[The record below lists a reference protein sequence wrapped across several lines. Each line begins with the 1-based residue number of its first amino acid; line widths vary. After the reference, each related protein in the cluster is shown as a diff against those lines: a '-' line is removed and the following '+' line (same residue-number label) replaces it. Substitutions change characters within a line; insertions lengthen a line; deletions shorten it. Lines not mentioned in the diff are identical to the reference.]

1 MHEKLL
7 SKTHFICPKKA
18 ALVTCSLSS
27 LVFFFEL
34 FLSLA
39 LPFSPDFFFG
49 YWNGLVLGCLAIK
62 RSEGV
67 MHRVFSHM
75 CHSHMSLQPR
85 CLMTNS
91 LFQISSRIAVSTC
104 FLLFYSIRVPW
115 TETVTAFWHFSSTAS
130 NIFTTKKVRF
140 ICFALRKEF
149 LFFLNGCPWP
159 HVQFSRLSSTF
170 LRPAEDKH
178 YSPSSK
184 HSSGKGCSIP
194 PSLHFEFNQPIGM
207 GHHMSQAPNLISHFL
222 ALRPCCWSGLD
233 SSG

>member
-39 LPFSPDFFFG
+39 LPFSPDFFWVLKWSSVGLFG
-49 YWNGLVLGCLAIK
+49 YKEVRGGI
-62 RSEGV
+62 
-67 MHRVFSHM
+67 HRVFSHM

-104 FLLFYSIRVPW
+104 FLLFYSIRVP
-115 TETVTAFWHFSSTAS
+115 
-130 NIFTTKKVRF
+130 
-140 ICFALRKEF
+140 
-149 LFFLNGCPWP
+149 
-159 HVQFSRLSSTF
+159 
-170 LRPAEDKH
+170 
-178 YSPSSK
+178 
-184 HSSGKGCSIP
+184 
-194 PSLHFEFNQPIGM
+194 
-207 GHHMSQAPNLISHFL
+207 
-222 ALRPCCWSGLD
+222 
-233 SSG
+233 

>member
-27 LVFFFEL
+27 LVFFFE
-34 FLSLA
+34 F
-39 LPFSPDFFFG
+39 FSFPCFAFFSWFFF
-49 YWNGLVLGCLAIK
+49 LVLKWSSVGLFGYKEVRGGI
-62 RSEGV
+62 
-67 MHRVFSHM
+67 HRVFSHM

-140 ICFALRKEF
+140 IRFCFEKGVLI
-149 LFFLNGCPWP
+149 LFEWLSLTTCTGQPSFINISSSCRGQTL
-159 HVQFSRLSSTF
+159 FSVFKTQLWERL
-170 LRPAEDKH
+170 L
-178 YSPSSK
+178 Y
-184 HSSGKGCSIP
+184 
-194 PSLHFEFNQPIGM
+194 PSLPPF
-207 GHHMSQAPNLISHFL
+207 
-222 ALRPCCWSGLD
+222 WV
-233 SSG
+233 

>member
-1 MHEKLL
+1 MFTFFF
-7 SKTHFICPKKA
+7 SI
-18 ALVTCSLSS
+18 
-27 LVFFFEL
+27 FFEL

-115 TETVTAFWHFSSTAS
+115 TETVTAFLHFSSTAS

-140 ICFALRKEF
+140 IRFCFEKGVLI
-149 LFFLNGCPWP
+149 LFEWLSLTTCT
-159 HVQFSRLSSTF
+159 VQPSFINISSSCRGQTLFSVFKTQLWERL
-170 LRPAEDKH
+170 L
-178 YSPSSK
+178 Y
-184 HSSGKGCSIP
+184 
-194 PSLHFEFNQPIGM
+194 PSLPPF
-207 GHHMSQAPNLISHFL
+207 
-222 ALRPCCWSGLD
+222 WV
-233 SSG
+233 